1 MVIDENT
8 KTDAINSINE
18 SEIGI
23 QGAAKLQ
30 GVPVKSE
37 VGNVPGAQSQLYGW
51 NTPSA
56 PSGRTNR
63 KPG

>member
-18 SEIGI
+18 SEIDI
-23 QGAAKLQ
+23 QDADKLQ
-30 GVPVKSE
+30 RVPVKSK
-37 VGNVPGAQSQLYGW
+37 VGDSPGAQPHLYGW

-56 PSGRTNR
+56 PSGPTNR